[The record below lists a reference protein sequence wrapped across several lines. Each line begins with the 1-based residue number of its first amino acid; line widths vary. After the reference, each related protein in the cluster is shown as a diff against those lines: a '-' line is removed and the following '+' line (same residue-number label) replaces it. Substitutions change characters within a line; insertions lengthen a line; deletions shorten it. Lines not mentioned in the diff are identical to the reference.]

1 MSGKGTW
8 RRAASNVMLGIALG
22 LLAYYALTTAVGWLG
37 QSDLRQASKTVPVF
51 GASDPAGELEPA
63 DEPSAWDGWE
73 AEDRAYWTSL
83 VSGEGAFGRLVIPDI
98 ELDTLVAPGVSAA
111 DLRQGPGWI
120 DWTGLPGP
128 EGTCGIAGHRTTYA
142 APFRRL
148 DELEP
153 GDTIDL
159 YSPYRRYRY
168 EVVQTLIVR
177 PDETYVVE
185 SGTEPMLTLTAC
197 HPPYSARYRM
207 AVQAKLVEVRRMT
220 DTEAG
225 M

>member
-1 MSGKGTW
+1 
-8 RRAASNVMLGIALG
+8 MLGVALG
-22 LLAYYALTTAVGWLG
+22 LLGYYAMTTAVGWLG
-37 QSDLRQASKTVPVF
+37 QNELRAASTSVEVF
-51 GASDPAGELEPA
+51 AERDPAEVLAPVEEA
-63 DEPSAWDGWE
+63 DEWAGWE
-73 AEDRAYWTSL
+73 AEDGAYWASL
-83 VSGEGAFGRLVIPDI
+83 SSGEGAFGRLIIPDI
-98 ELDTLVAPGVSAA
+98 ELDTLVAPGVTAA

-120 DWTGLPGP
+120 DWTSLPGP
-128 EGTCGIAGHRTTYA
+128 DGTCGIAGHRTTYA

-168 EVVQTLIVR
+168 EVAQTLVVR

-185 SGTEPMLTLTAC
+185 SGAEPMLTLTAC
-197 HPPYSARYRM
+197 HPPYSARYRL
-207 AVQAKLVEVRRMT
+207 AVQAKLVEVRRTT
-220 DTEAG
+220 DAEAG